1 MHINSFQGTVQIQVL
16 LFGTFWIVVFFFFL
30 NIFHL
35 WLAEFSDEEPMDTKG
50 QLYFQSCKTMNT
62 LIYIIN
68 LSSRNIIPFLLID
81 PSQQFLFIH
90 NFWQPWIFKKPLPV
104 WKIKHPILVLI
115 CLILT
120 TCNDGHILMW
130 LLAFL
135 ILWIIIIFAHF
146 YWIFIFYLFTYK
158 IFILKILIFCIKHV
172 LKIFPCL
179 HSDFFPKFI
188 IIALIYQHL

>member
-90 NFWQPWIFKKPLPV
+90 NF
-104 WKIKHPILVLI
+104 
-115 CLILT
+115 
-120 TCNDGHILMW
+120 
-130 LLAFL
+130 
-135 ILWIIIIFAHF
+135 
-146 YWIFIFYLFTYK
+146 
-158 IFILKILIFCIKHV
+158 
-172 LKIFPCL
+172 
-179 HSDFFPKFI
+179 
-188 IIALIYQHL
+188 